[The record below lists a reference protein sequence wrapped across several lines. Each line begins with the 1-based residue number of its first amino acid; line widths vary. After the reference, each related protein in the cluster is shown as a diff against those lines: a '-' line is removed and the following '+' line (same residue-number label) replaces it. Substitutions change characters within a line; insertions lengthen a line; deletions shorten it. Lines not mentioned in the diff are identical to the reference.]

1 MSSLFFWKEWNRAY
15 RIPYLNSLLF
25 LAVGLLAFVVAWYR
39 GVANVVQWDVLSEL
53 IELPTTIRTLTDG
66 LFDFAVPGKAYA
78 VSEQFVASVMQ
89 VHPWMATALL
99 AALSVGFVLV
109 LSAATRLSRVPF
121 LVAMTVFIL
130 VLAVCRFETLEIPG
144 LDGYY
149 VFSILAFLFGSLAYY
164 FHAFRIDFGFS
175 ARFAA
180 FGLLMAVLWA
190 GFGFLSPVGLPALTV
205 VSYGMPALM
214 LLSVGF
220 IVFIAFE
227 IIAGLVWVTSANLA
241 PGINSNRPEGGTR
254 RTFGMRNFAF
264 LSGLYLINLLLIWLQ
279 NTRTIELNW
288 ITISPFLIFLA
299 SLLLGIWGFRRQVEQ
314 QDDPCDG
321 PVPFEESGAFLYAGL
336 GLITTATI
344 AYAFATANDP
354 VVEMFE
360 DAIVYSHLALGA
372 AFVLYVV
379 FNFRALY
386 QRGLAVHRV
395 LYKPKKAALKYFR
408 LAGLLVFGALLGGVN
423 LFPVRQAVTGYYNG
437 LGDLYVAS
445 GEFTSAQAFY
455 QLGLEQEFQNHKSNY
470 SLASLALRNNEPGKA
485 AYFFSRALLKKPSP
499 QAFAALSSTYQQTD
513 LFFESIKTL
522 QRGLRQFPKNGE
534 LQNNLGY
541 LYSRTSIA
549 DSAYYYFK
557 NSARNTNRN
566 EVPEANLLGLY
577 ARNPRVLTA
586 DSTLAKETDRFDYA
600 SYQANALAIKLVTDR
615 DTANLAQPT
624 WLADEPPVAD
634 SLLATAGWP
643 GLSVGRFAS
652 LYNFALVSPRRS
664 DVPPDSVLT
673 KTLRQRAQQVAN
685 QDFYDDLLM
694 ARAVAEYENHQPA
707 NTFSLLS
714 QLAEGSPRTAD
725 QYRSALGLLL
735 MDQGLY
741 RKANEVLEL
750 NTDTLSAFYRAVAL
764 TKTGDLVM
772 AQSLWEIAS
781 RNDAGVAG
789 LKQVLYEERPPT
801 GQATLSDLEKAFYV
815 SYRIDD
821 PNRGKFWETIRDAN
835 LKTVSGAKLIEEYL
849 ATRQP
854 FYAQMILSQMGKPEQ
869 LNPFALSLENL
880 SALRIAVFRNKLA
893 AADSMS
899 RAVFLP
905 QHQAERQFLMG
916 KVLAQNKQPKR
927 AEIAFAEATR
937 LAPLNAQIITGA
949 AQFWKQNRQ
958 IDRAYSLVVR
968 SLDYNPDQ
976 PELWKTYIDL
986 CLDQRLIDYAEN
998 ALPQLQGATSPAD
1011 YQDFMTG
1018 YQQKLSSIEKERQT
1032 F

>member
-1 MSSLFFWKEWNRAY
+1 MSSLFFWKEWDRAY

-25 LAVGLLAFVVAWYR
+25 LAVGLLAFGAAWYR
-39 GVANVVQWDVLSEL
+39 GVTNVVQWDVLSEL
-53 IELPTTIRTLTDG
+53 IDLPTTIRTLTDG

-89 VHPWMATALL
+89 VHPWMATTLL
-99 AALSVGFVLV
+99 AALSIGFALV
-109 LSAATRLSRVPF
+109 LSASTRLSRVPF
-121 LVAMTVFIL
+121 LVAMTIFIL

-144 LDGYY
+144 LDGQY
-149 VFSILAFLFGSLAYY
+149 VFGILAFLFGSLAYY

-175 ARFAA
+175 ARFGA
-180 FGLLMAVLWA
+180 FGLLMMALWV
-190 GFGFLSPVGLPALTV
+190 GLGFLSPVTEPALTV

-241 PGINSNRPEGGTR
+241 PGISSNRGEGGPR

-264 LSGLYLINLLLIWLQ
+264 LSGLYLVNLLLIWLQ
-279 NTRTIELNW
+279 NTRTIEMNW
-288 ITISPFLIFLA
+288 LTISPFLIFLA

-314 QDDPCDG
+314 QDE

-336 GLITTATI
+336 ALITTATI

-360 DAIVYSHLALGA
+360 DAIVYSHLALGT

-379 FNFRALY
+379 FNFRELY

-395 LYKPKKAALKYFR
+395 LYKPKKAGLTYFR

-437 LGDLYVAS
+437 LGDLYIAS
-445 GEFTSAQAFY
+445 GQFTSAQAFY
-455 QLGLEQEFQNHKSNY
+455 QLGVEQEFQNHKSNY

-485 AYFFSRALLKKPSP
+485 AYYFSQALLKQPSP
-499 QAFAALSSTYQQTD
+499 QAFAALSSTYQQTE

-522 QRGLRQFPKNGE
+522 QRGLRQFPNNGE

-549 DSAYYYFK
+549 DSAYYYFQ
-557 NSARNTNRN
+557 NAVRNTSRD

-586 DSTLAKETDRFDYA
+586 DSTLARETDRFDYE
-600 SYQANALAIKLVTDR
+600 SYQANALAIRLVTDR
-615 DTANLAQPT
+615 NGAKLTQPT
-624 WLADEPPVAD
+624 WIADEPPVVD
-634 SLLATAGWP
+634 SLLTTEGWP

-652 LYNFALVSPRRS
+652 LYNFALASPRYG
-664 DVPPDSVLT
+664 DAQPDSVLT
-673 KTLRQRAQQVAN
+673 KTLRQRAQQVSN
-685 QDFYDDLLM
+685 QDFTDDLLF
-694 ARAVAEYENHQPA
+694 ARAVAEYQNHQPA
-707 NTFSLLS
+707 NTFALLS
-714 QLAEGSPRTAD
+714 QLAEGSERTAPP
-725 QYRSALGLLL
+725 YRSALGLLL

-750 NTDTLSAFYRAVAL
+750 NTDTLSIFYRAVAL

-772 AQSLWEIAS
+772 AQSLWETAS

-789 LKQVLYEERPPT
+789 LKQVLYEERPPK
-801 GQATLSDLEKAFYV
+801 SDLEKAFYV

-821 PNRGKFWETIRDAN
+821 PNRGKFWETIRDPN
-835 LKTVSGAKLIEEYL
+835 LKTVSGAKLIEEYI

-854 FYAQMILSQMGKPEQ
+854 FYAQMILSQLGKPEQ
-869 LNPFALSLENL
+869 LSPFALSLENL
-880 SALRIAVFRNKLA
+880 SALRIAAFRNKPA

-899 RAVFLP
+899 RAAFLP
-905 QHQAERQFLMG
+905 QHQAERQFLLG
-916 KVLAQNKQPKR
+916 KVFAQNKQPQR
-927 AEIAFAEATR
+927 AQLAFAEATR
-937 LAPLNAQIITGA
+937 QAPLNAQIVTGA

-976 PELWKTYIDL
+976 PALWKTYIDL
-986 CLDQRLIDYAEN
+986 CLDQRLTDYAED
-998 ALPQLQGATSPAD
+998 ALPQLQGSTSPAD
-1011 YQDFMTG
+1011 YQAFLTG

>member
-1 MSSLFFWKEWNRAY
+1 MSSLFFWKEWDRAY

-25 LAVGLLAFVVAWYR
+25 LAVGLLAFGAAWWR

-53 IELPTTIRTLTDG
+53 IDLPTTIHTVTDG

-99 AALSVGFVLV
+99 AALSIGFSLV
-109 LSAATRLSRVPF
+109 LSAATRLNRVPF
-121 LVAMTVFIL
+121 LTAMTVFIL
-130 VLAVCRFETLEIPG
+130 VLAVCRFETLEVPG
-144 LDGYY
+144 LDGQYL
-149 VFSILAFLFGSLAYY
+149 FGILAFLFGSLAYY
-164 FHAFRIDFGFS
+164 FHAFRIDFSFS
-175 ARFAA
+175 ARFSA
-180 FGLLMAVLWA
+180 FGLVTAALWT
-190 GFGFLSPVGLPALTV
+190 GLGFLSPVALPTLTV

-227 IIAGLVWVTSANLA
+227 IIAGLVWLTSTNLA
-241 PGINSNRPEGGTR
+241 PGISNNRGDGISR

-264 LSGLYLINLLLIWLQ
+264 LSGLYLVNLLLIWLQ

-288 ITISPFLIFLA
+288 LTISPFLIFLT

-314 QDDPCDG
+314 QDE
-321 PVPFEESGAFLYAGL
+321 VPFEESGAFLYAGL

-379 FNFRALY
+379 FNFRELY

-395 LYKPKKAALKYFR
+395 LYKPKKANLTYFR

-455 QLGLEQEFQNHKSNY
+455 QLGVEQEFQNHKSNY

-485 AYFFSRALLKKPSP
+485 AYFFSQALLKQPSP

-513 LFFESIKTL
+513 LFFEAIKCL

-549 DSAYYYFK
+549 DSAYYYFQ
-557 NSARNTNRN
+557 SAVRNTSRD

-577 ARNPRVLTA
+577 ARNPNVLAA
-586 DSTLAKETDRFDYA
+586 DSTLAKETDRFNYE
-600 SYQANALAIKLVTDR
+600 SYQANALAIRLVTDH
-615 DTANLAQPT
+615 DTTNLAQPS
-624 WLADEPPVAD
+624 WIADEPPVTD
-634 SLLATAGWP
+634 SLLVAEGWP

-652 LYNFALVSPRRS
+652 LYNFALASPRRS
-664 DVPPDSVLT
+664 DAPPDSVLT
-673 KTLRQRAQQVAN
+673 KTLRQRAQQVSN
-685 QDFYDDLLM
+685 QDFTDDLLL
-694 ARAVAEYENHQPA
+694 ARAMAEYQNHQPA
-707 NTFSLLS
+707 NTFTLLS
-714 QLAEGSPRTAD
+714 QLAEGSQRTAD
-725 QYRSALGLLL
+725 QYRSILGLLL

-750 NTDTLSAFYRAVAL
+750 NTDSLSTFYRAVAL

-772 AQSLWEIAS
+772 AQSLWETAS

-789 LKQVLYEERPPT
+789 LKQVLYEERPPK
-801 GQATLSDLEKAFYV
+801 SDLEKAFYV

-854 FYAQMILSQMGKPEQ
+854 FYAQMILSQMGKPGQ
-869 LNPFALSLENL
+869 LTPFALSLENL
-880 SALRIAVFRNKLA
+880 SALRITVFRNKLA

-899 RAVFLP
+899 RAAFLP
-905 QHQAERQFLMG
+905 RHQAERQFLMG
-916 KVLAQNKQPKR
+916 TVMSQNKQPKR
-927 AEIAFAEATR
+927 AEIAFAEAAR
-937 LAPLNAQIITGA
+937 LAPLNAQIVTGT
-949 AQFWKQNRQ
+949 AQFWNKTRQ

-986 CLDQRLIDYAEN
+986 CLDQRLTDYAQD
-998 ALPQLQGATSPAD
+998 ALPQLQGSTSPAD
-1011 YQDFMTG
+1011 YQAFLAG

>member
-1 MSSLFFWKEWNRAY
+1 MNSLFFWKEWDRTY

-53 IELPTTIRTLTDG
+53 IDLPTTIRTVTDG

-99 AALSVGFVLV
+99 AALSIGFSLV
-109 LSAATRLSRVPF
+109 LSAATRLNRVPF
-121 LVAMTVFIL
+121 LAAMTIFIL

-144 LDGYY
+144 LDGQY
-149 VFSILAFLFGSLAYY
+149 VFGILAFLFGSLAYY

-180 FGLLMAVLWA
+180 FGLLTVALWA
-190 GFGFLSPVGLPALTV
+190 LLGFLSPVGLPALTV

-227 IIAGLVWVTSANLA
+227 IIAGLVWLTSANLA
-241 PGINSNRPEGGTR
+241 PGVDSPGISSNRPEGGTR

-288 ITISPFLIFLA
+288 LTISPFLLFIA

-314 QDDPCDG
+314 QDEPM
-321 PVPFEESGAFLYAGL
+321 PFEESGAFLYAGL
-336 GLITTATI
+336 ALITMTTI

-379 FNFRALY
+379 FNFRELY

-395 LYKPKKAALKYFR
+395 LYKPKKADLTYFR

-485 AYFFSRALLKKPSP
+485 AYFFSQALLKKPSP

-513 LFFESIKTL
+513 LFFESIKSL

-549 DSAYYYFK
+549 DSAYFYFK
-557 NSARNTNRN
+557 SAARNTNRD

-577 ARNPRVLTA
+577 ARNPRVLTT
-586 DSTLAKETDRFDYA
+586 DSTLAKETDRFNYA
-600 SYQANALAIKLVTDR
+600 SYQANALAIRLVTNR
-615 DTANLAQPT
+615 DTNTLNQPD
-624 WLADEPPVAD
+624 WIADERPVAD

-652 LYNFALVSPRRS
+652 LYNFALASPK
-664 DVPPDSVLT
+664 PDSVLT

-685 QDFYDDLLM
+685 QDFSDDLLM
-694 ARAVAEYENHQPA
+694 ARAVAEYQNHQPA

-714 QLAEGSPRTAD
+714 QLAEGSPRTAE

-741 RKANEVLEL
+741 RKASEVLEL

-772 AQSLWEIAS
+772 AQSLWETAS

-789 LKQVLYEERPPT
+789 LKQVLYEERPPI
-801 GQATLSDLEKAFYV
+801 SDLEKAFYV
-815 SYRIDD
+815 TYRIDD

-835 LKTVSGAKLIEEYL
+835 LKTVSGAKLIAEYL

-869 LNPFALSLENL
+869 LSPFALSLENL
-880 SALRIAVFRNKLA
+880 SALRIAAFRNKLP

-899 RAVFLP
+899 RATFLP
-905 QHQAERQFLMG
+905 QHQAERQFLLG
-916 KVLAQNKQPKR
+916 KVLAQNKQPKL
-927 AEIAFAEATR
+927 AEIAFAEAAH
-937 LAPLNAQIITGA
+937 LAPLNAQIVTGA

-958 IDRAYSLVVR
+958 IDRAYNLVVGT
-968 SLDYNPDQ
+968 LDYNPDQ

-986 CLDQRLIDYAEN
+986 CLDQRLTDYAQN
-998 ALPQLQGATSPAD
+998 ALPQLQGSTSPAD
-1011 YQDFMTG
+1011 YQAFMAG

>member
-1 MSSLFFWKEWNRAY
+1 
-15 RIPYLNSLLF
+15 
-25 LAVGLLAFVVAWYR
+25 
-39 GVANVVQWDVLSEL
+39 
-53 IELPTTIRTLTDG
+53 
-66 LFDFAVPGKAYA
+66 
-78 VSEQFVASVMQ
+78 
-89 VHPWMATALL
+89 
-99 AALSVGFVLV
+99 
-109 LSAATRLSRVPF
+109 
-121 LVAMTVFIL
+121 
-130 VLAVCRFETLEIPG
+130 FETLEIPG
-144 LDGYY
+144 LDGQF
-149 VFSILAFLFGSLAYY
+149 VFGILAFLFGSLTYY
-164 FHAFRIDFGFS
+164 FHAFRIDFSFS
-175 ARFAA
+175 ARFGA

-190 GFGFLSPVGLPALTV
+190 GLGFLSPVGLPALTV

-227 IIAGLVWVTSANLA
+227 IIAGLVWLTSANLA
-241 PGINSNRPEGGTR
+241 PGINSNRGDTGTR

-264 LSGLYLINLLLIWLQ
+264 LSGLYLANLLLIWLQ

-288 ITISPFLIFLA
+288 LTVSPFFIFLA
-299 SLLLGIWGFRRQVEQ
+299 SLVLGIWGFRRQVEQ
-314 QDDPCDG
+314 QDE
-321 PVPFEESGAFLYAGL
+321 VPFEESGAFLYAGL
-336 GLITTATI
+336 GLIATTTI

-360 DAIVYSHLALGA
+360 DAIVYSHLAMGA

-379 FNFRALY
+379 FNFRELY

-395 LYKPKKAALKYFR
+395 LYKPKRSRLSYFR

-445 GEFTSAQAFY
+445 GELTSAQAFY
-455 QLGLEQEFQNHKSNY
+455 QLGVEQEFQNHKSNY
-470 SLASLALRNNEPGKA
+470 SLASLALRNNEPGAA
-485 AYFFSRALLKKPSP
+485 AYFFNRALLKQPSP
-499 QAFAALSSTYQQTD
+499 QAFAALSSTYQQTE

-522 QRGLRQFPKNGE
+522 QRGLRQFPSSGE

-557 NSARNTNRN
+557 NSARNTSRN

-577 ARNPRVLTA
+577 ARNPRVLAT
-586 DSTLAKETDRFDYA
+586 DSTLAKQTDRFDYE
-600 SYQANALAIKLVTDR
+600 SYEANALAIKLVTTN
-615 DTANLAQPT
+615 DTTNLAQPT
-624 WLADEPPVAD
+624 WLADEPPVVD
-634 SLLATAGWP
+634 SLLTAEGWP

-652 LYNFALVSPRRS
+652 LYNFALASPRRS
-664 DVPPDSVLT
+664 DAPPDSVLT
-673 KTLRQRAQQVAN
+673 KTLRQRAQQVSN
-685 QDFYDDLLM
+685 QDFTDDLLL
-694 ARAVAEYENHQPA
+694 AGAIAEYQNHHPA
-707 NTFSLLS
+707 NTFTLLS
-714 QLAEGSPRTAD
+714 QLAEGSQRTAQ
-725 QYRSALGLLL
+725 QYRSVLGLLL

-741 RKANEVLEL
+741 RKANEILEL

-772 AQSLWEIAS
+772 ARSLWETAS

-789 LKQVLYEERPPT
+789 LKQVLYEERMPT

-821 PNRGKFWETIRDAN
+821 PNRGRFWETIRDAN
-835 LKTVSGAKLIEEYL
+835 LKTVSGAKLIEEYI

-869 LNPFALSLENL
+869 LTPFALSLENL
-880 SALRIAVFRNKLA
+880 SALRIVAFRSKLA

-899 RAVFLP
+899 RAAFLP

-916 KVLAQNKQPKR
+916 WVLARNKQPQR
-927 AEIAFAEATR
+927 AQLAFAEAVR
-937 LAPLNAQIITGA
+937 RAPLNAQIITGA
-949 AQFWKQNRQ
+949 ARFWQQNRQ
-958 IDRAYSLVVR
+958 IDRAYNLVVGT
-968 SLDYNPDQ
+968 LDYNPDQ
-976 PELWKTYIDL
+976 PELWKVYIDL
-986 CLDQRLIDYAEN
+986 CLDQRLTDYAQN
-998 ALPQLQGATSPAD
+998 ALPQLQGNTSPAD
-1011 YQDFMTG
+1011 YQAFLTG